1 MIASPPAHPP
11 LENSRGR
18 GGENLTRLG
27 GPLPV
32 PAAPLPSNPQPCLPA
47 SQGVSGLQAPVSLLN
62 KDRGG
67 VGRGLKPFAIRE
79 QPQPKITLEER
90 AENCYLLPALKLEAG
105 RCECVCVCTHT
116 PPLPFVAGNHILSG
130 PSIQQDPPS
139 HPHFSPG
146 SLKAA
151 HFSGRKLFFFFACL
165 LWWSQQQQHRCVD
178 AYFLILLALSP
189 SLAQLLLRNRL
200 SHTVRVHTAE
210 LLPGFIAFTR
220 RRVKP
225 FVRSYQE

>member
-1 MIASPPAHPP
+1 MIASSPAHPP
-11 LENSRGR
+11 LGNSRGV
-18 GGENLTRLG
+18 GGENLTRIG
-27 GPLPV
+27 RPLPV
-32 PAAPLPSNPQPCLPA
+32 PAAPLPSNRQPCLPA

-151 HFSGRKLFFFFACL
+151 HVSGRKLFFFFLLVCCGGRNSSNTDAWTRISLFFLPFHPPWPSSCL
-165 LWWSQQQQHRCVD
+165 ETGCPTLYVST
-178 AYFLILLALSP
+178 
-189 SLAQLLLRNRL
+189 LRSSYQDSRL
-200 SHTVRVHTAE
+200 SLGGR
-210 LLPGFIAFTR
+210 
-220 RRVKP
+220 
-225 FVRSYQE
+225 